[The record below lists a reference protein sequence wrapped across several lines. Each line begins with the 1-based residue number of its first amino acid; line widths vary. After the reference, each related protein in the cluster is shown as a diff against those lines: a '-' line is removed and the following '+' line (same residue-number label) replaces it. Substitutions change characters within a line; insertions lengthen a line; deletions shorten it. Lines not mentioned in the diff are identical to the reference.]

1 MAMCRIFDR
10 DDAGGL
16 SLRRGLTRRRFGCLA
31 LPALMLPWL
40 PGVALADEG
49 GQVPPLDMEEVAP
62 GVHVHRGMIDLM
74 RAGND
79 GAIANIGFIVGG
91 DSVAVIDSGGSVREG
106 RRLAAAIRAV
116 TDLPIR
122 YVVNTHMHPDHVFGN
137 AAFLGAET
145 VFVGHRNLAPALA
158 ARRESYLAANVELMG
173 AELMGEVAIVPPTMP
188 VAGTAVLDLGGRTLS
203 LTAWPT
209 AHTDNDLTVLDEA
222 TGTLFAGDLVFL
234 QHCPTYDGSLLGWL
248 AVLGDLKAMPAAR
261 LVPGHGPMQAPWPAA
276 AADTERY
283 LSVLAL
289 DLRASIQDGQSLT
302 AALETAGHSE
312 ASHWQLFD
320 EYNRR
325 NATGAYAELEWE

>member
-1 MAMCRIFDR
+1 MCGEFDR
-10 DDAGGL
+10 DETHAFL
-16 SLRRGLTRRRFGCLA
+16 PRRQLTRRRFGCLA

-40 PGVALADEG
+40 PGVALADDG
-49 GQVPPLDMEEVAP
+49 GTALPLDLDEVAE
-62 GVHVHRGMIDLM
+62 GIHVHRGAIDLM

-79 GAIANIGFIVGG
+79 GAIANIGFIVGREC
-91 DSVAVIDSGGSVREG
+91 VAVIDSGGSVREG
-106 RRLAAAIRAV
+106 RRLAAAVREV

-137 AAFLGAET
+137 AAFLGDKT
-145 VFVGHRNLAPALA
+145 VFVGHRNLAAALA

-173 AELMGEVAIVPPTMP
+173 AELMKEVAIVPPTMP
-188 VAGTAVLDLGGRTLS
+188 VDGTAVLDLGGRTLR

-234 QHCPTYDGSLLGWL
+234 DHCPTFDGSLVGWL
-248 AVLGDLKAMPAAR
+248 ATLGALQAIPAAR
-261 LVPGHGPMQAPWPAA
+261 LVPGHGPVQAAWPAA
-276 AADTERY
+276 AVDTERY
-283 LSVLAL
+283 LSVLAK
-289 DLRASIQDGQSLT
+289 DVRASIKQGQSLT
-302 AALETAGHSE
+302 VALETAARSE
-312 ASHWQLFD
+312 AGRWQLFD